1 MCREGKRNPFTP
13 SEQNAVLVSPESY
26 HSGKPGDMGRV
37 CMPMGDPAPCPPQW
51 RTSSL
56 ELGSHWGHRCY
67 QGHGGK
73 RWQWATAE
81 GGGLLGCVGG
91 RLMAALSKHT
101 LSLCWARKVHCAC
114 VSEENVKGET
124 GDGSYPPQ
132 FRESSPKLL
141 HELMKRYHVPEITS
155 LGSYRLPQGDEKVWS
170 PILRMQGMVK
180 AHIGPPFSCE
190 SRCVGGGASTTIPP
204 H

>member
-1 MCREGKRNPFTP
+1 
-13 SEQNAVLVSPESY
+13 
-26 HSGKPGDMGRV
+26 
-37 CMPMGDPAPCPPQW
+37 MPMGDPAPCPPQW

-101 LSLCWARKVHCAC
+101 LSLCWARKAHCAC

-155 LGSYRLPQGDEKVWS
+155 LGSYRLPQGDAKVWS

-190 SRCVGGGASTTIPP
+190 SRCVWGGCQYHYSSPLMLPSCLHRPRLACCPQPSESATTI
-204 H
+204 